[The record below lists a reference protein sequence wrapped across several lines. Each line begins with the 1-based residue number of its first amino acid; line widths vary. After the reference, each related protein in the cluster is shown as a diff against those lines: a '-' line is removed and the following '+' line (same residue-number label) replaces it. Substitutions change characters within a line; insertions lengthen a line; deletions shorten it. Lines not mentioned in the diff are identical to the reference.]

1 MSTFG
6 TSPEFRSQSPTEYPS
21 GAVDFTP
28 VFAQDQAAWVLA
40 GTSVAVRQLRSQVER
55 IAPHYRVALVRGERG
70 AGKKSVARAIHAL
83 SPGAGGELVVAPAA
97 VFAEPVAAEAARP
110 AASAAATTLL
120 ESARGGT
127 LYLQG
132 VGELSSGQQAGL
144 LRFLGAFDEH
154 RVKTDQRRPDPRV
167 LASSDRDLRTLAA
180 IGQFRQDLY
189 SRLSGVEIF
198 VPALRERLED
208 IPELA
213 ASMLRR
219 FAEQTGESLKL
230 LAESTIERLREPLWP
245 DNLLGLRSVVTHAA
259 ALADGPII
267 EPRHLLMLVE
277 RRFDRRAA
285 TPPVRPD
292 RLDDVIEQHV
302 LAVLT
307 RCGGNKLRAAEM
319 LGISRSTL
327 YRMLDARQ
335 LRAAQVI

>member
-1 MSTFG
+1 
-6 TSPEFRSQSPTEYPS
+6 
-21 GAVDFTP
+21 
-28 VFAQDQAAWVLA
+28 
-40 GTSVAVRQLRSQVER
+40 LRSQVER

-70 AGKKSVARAIHAL
+70 AGKKSVARTIHAL
-83 SPGAGGELVVAPAA
+83 SPGAGGEFVVAPAA
-97 VFAEPVAAEAARP
+97 AFAESVTTEAVRSP
-110 AASAAATTLL
+110 ASAAATTLL

-132 VGELSSGQQAGL
+132 VGELSPAQQAGL
-144 LRFLGAFDEH
+144 LRFLCGFEER
-154 RVKTDQRRPDPRV
+154 RVKTDQRNPDPRILV
-167 LASSDRDLRTLAA
+167 SSDRDLRTLAA

-208 IPELA
+208 IRELA
-213 ASMLRR
+213 SSMLHR
-219 FAEQTGESLKL
+219 FAEQTGESSKL
-230 LAESTIERLREPLWP
+230 LAESTIERLGEPLWP

-259 ALADGPII
+259 ALAEGPII

-277 RRFDRRAA
+277 SRFDRRTAA
-285 TPPVRPD
+285 PPPRLD

-307 RCGGNKLRAAEM
+307 RCGGNKLRAAEL

-335 LRAAQVI
+335 LRAAQAI

>member
-1 MSTFG
+1 
-6 TSPEFRSQSPTEYPS
+6 
-21 GAVDFTP
+21 
-28 VFAQDQAAWVLA
+28 
-40 GTSVAVRQLRSQVER
+40 
-55 IAPHYRVALVRGERG
+55 VRGERG

-83 SPGAGGELVVAPAA
+83 SSGVRGEFVVAPAA
-97 VFAEPVAAEAARP
+97 AFAESVATSDAARP
-110 AASAAATTLL
+110 AAYAAATTLL

-132 VGELSSGQQAGL
+132 MGELSSGQQAGL
-144 LRFLGAFDEH
+144 LRFLGSFEEH
-154 RVKTDQRRPDPRV
+154 RLKTDQPRAGLRILV
-167 LASSDRDLRTLAA
+167 SSDRDLRTLAA

-189 SRLSGVEIF
+189 SRLSWVEIF

-213 ASMLRR
+213 ESMLRR
-219 FAEQTGESLKL
+219 FAEQTGESPKL
-230 LAESTIERLREPLWP
+230 LADSTIERLREPQWT
-245 DNLLGLRSVVTHAA
+245 DNLPGLRSVVTHAA
-259 ALADGPII
+259 ALAEGAII

-277 RRFDRRAA
+277 PRFDRRAA
-285 TPPVRPD
+285 TPPARPD

-327 YRMLDARQ
+327 YRMLDARK
-335 LRAAQVI
+335 LRTAQGI

>member
-6 TSPEFRSQSPTEYPS
+6 TSPEFRSQSPTEYSS
-21 GAVDFTP
+21 GGAYLP
-28 VFAQDQAAWVLA
+28 PAIAQDHAAWVLL
-40 GTSVAVRQLRSQVER
+40 GSSVAVRQLRSQVER

-83 SPGAGGELVVAPAA
+83 SSGAAGEFVVAPAA
-97 VFAEPVAAEAARP
+97 AFAESTSTSDAGRPTAVAA
-110 AASAAATTLL
+110 TLL

-132 VGELSSGQQAGL
+132 VGELSAGQQAGL
-144 LRFLGAFDEH
+144 LRFLSALEEH
-154 RVKTDQRRPDPRV
+154 RVKGAQERSDLRI
-167 LASSDRDLRTLAA
+167 LMSSDRDLRTLAA

-189 SRLSGVEIF
+189 SRLSAVEIF

-208 IPELA
+208 IRELA

-219 FAEQTGESLKL
+219 FGEQTGESYKL
-230 LAESTIERLREPLWP
+230 LTGSTIERLREQLWP
-245 DNLLGLRSVVTHAA
+245 DNLPGLRRVVTHAA
-259 ALADGPII
+259 TLAEGDVI

-277 RRFDRRAA
+277 PRFDRRAA
-285 TPPVRPD
+285 TPPTRPD

-335 LRAAQVI
+335 LRTAQAI

>member
-6 TSPEFRSQSPTEYPS
+6 SSPEFRSQSPTEYHS
-21 GAVDFTP
+21 GGAP
-28 VFAQDQAAWVLA
+28 PAIAQDGAAWVLL
-40 GTSVAVRQLRSQVER
+40 GSSVAVRQLRSQVQR

-70 AGKKSVARAIHAL
+70 AGKQLVARAIHAP
-83 SPGAGGELVVAPAA
+83 SSGAGGEFVLAPAA
-97 VFAEPVAAEAARP
+97 AFAE
-110 AASAAATTLL
+110 SAATSEVGRPTAVATTLL

-144 LRFLGAFDEH
+144 LRFLCGFDEH

-213 ASMLRR
+213 ASMLRQ
-219 FAEQTGESLKL
+219 FAEQMGECPKL
-230 LAESTIERLREPLWP
+230 LAESTIERLREQPWP

-259 ALADGPII
+259 ALAEGAII

-277 RRFDRRAA
+277 PRFDRRAA
-285 TPPVRPD
+285 TLPARLD

-335 LRAAQVI
+335 LRAAQAI